1 MNFVQTIVFCI
12 GPMTAFADHMEC
24 YECTWDAYHKVDSA
38 ARKQKQKELQDFGK
52 MSYPLKWM
60 LPNSTFFGNE
70 AISTYPEKADL
81 ERLCSKCSL
90 GPSTVCVKWKFFT
103 SVKNNPLN
111 VTWGCVSSVERGCFE
126 EKAAKDLYKEAI
138 RTHEMSPIVV
148 GIVKCTYRKGT
159 RPSLSD
165 SREIQGISVVLVGV
179 CSSVHWITHGTAT
192 LCAATG

>member
-126 EKAAKDLYKEAI
+126 EKAAKDLYKE
-138 RTHEMSPIVV
+138 V
-148 GIVKCTYRKGT
+148 C
-159 RPSLSD
+159 LCD
-165 SREIQGISVVLVGV
+165 SR
-179 CSSVHWITHGTAT
+179 H
-192 LCAATG
+192 LCNSALALRPRCYFLPTYIYLLLTSLAYQLFIYFELCPI